1 MNDYMICIEAYIRWE
16 QLTGRS
22 FQQMNFEDVAD
33 LHRLLYCAYL
43 IGQPNPATFE
53 VFEQTLLGNPR
64 LYKQAINHLSR
75 YNTVSAQ
82 FASIKQQPTLT
93 EETEPSAPM
102 LLGDVA
108 ARLVVSGGLD
118 AHYVMREMTIE
129 DMLRYVKAL
138 DEKQRQQAESQRLWT
153 YLSILPH
160 IDKKKCPS
168 PEKMLP
174 FPWEVE
180 ALQEASMRVAE
191 QMKDEFERFMR
202 GEL

>member
-1 MNDYMICIEAYIRWE
+1 MNDYTICVEAYIRWE

-53 VFEQTLLGNPR
+53 VFEQTLLGNTR